1 MSKRFFE
8 LYDDV
13 EAPNRWH
20 VAMPKDG
27 KGQKVD
33 DWQFRRG
40 TPVSLHGRLFFPI
53 EVAGRVLDFTEA
65 GLGTPVVHVRI
76 ASIFAER
83 APDDVQLLPVDIEG
97 QPDQYVMVV
106 AKRLIRCIDEQ
117 ASRIE
122 LWTHEDGVPH
132 KVGQYSSVRDMR
144 IDKTKVGDAKVFRPE
159 GWHVSL
165 IVSEDIK
172 DALEQIGATGAKFE
186 EV

>member
-1 MSKRFFE
+1 
-8 LYDDV
+8 
-13 EAPNRWH
+13 
-20 VAMPKDG
+20 MPRDQQG
-27 KGQKVD
+27 RKVD

-40 TPVSLHGRLFFPI
+40 TPVSSEGRLKFPVEI
-53 EVAGRVLDFTEA
+53 PGRPLDFTEA
-65 GLGTPVVHVRI
+65 GLGTPVVHVKV
-76 ASIFAER
+76 ASIFAEL
-83 APDDVQLLPVDIEG
+83 ALNDVQIIPVDVEG
-97 QPDQYVMVV
+97 HADQYLIIV
-106 AKRLIRCIDEQ
+106 ATRLIRCIDEK

-159 GWHVSL
+159 GWDVTL

-172 DALEQIGATGAKFE
+172 DALERMGATGTRFE